1 MLAMWFGVHFYTGCM
16 GRGLYC
22 CSFSGKAISGPQ
34 SVNWTMVSVHAFFM
48 SVFSEYINIVINRK
62 NCGAPEG
69 AAKLGEAVSSQHAVR
84 SNNPCEQQHGYTMA
98 RFKDVHKINIGQ
110 LIKQRLDSSGM
121 SYTHFAKLIHVSRP
135 ALYGILSGKTIDIDR
150 LILISEVLGYDFIG
164 NEYYA
169 ELPPEC
175 NVLEV
180 TVDAK
185 MLINNEVTLKLKVAS
200 DEENNSVKNTD
211 ESVKTSDINP
221 NKE

>member
-1 MLAMWFGVHFYTGCM
+1 
-16 GRGLYC
+16 
-22 CSFSGKAISGPQ
+22 
-34 SVNWTMVSVHAFFM
+34 
-48 SVFSEYINIVINRK
+48 
-62 NCGAPEG
+62 
-69 AAKLGEAVSSQHAVR
+69 
-84 SNNPCEQQHGYTMA
+84 
-98 RFKDVHKINIGQ
+98 
-110 LIKQRLDSSGM
+110 M